1 MCVGFSV
8 LLLCYTDSQISVD
21 LLSSVCFIIMCRLLC
36 FIIVFVGFCVLL
48 LCYTDSQISVDLL
61 SSLCV

>member
-1 MCVGFSV
+1 MCSVFWDEACVFGYSVILMVKHELICFS
-8 LLLCYTDSQISVD
+8 LCV
-21 LLSSVCFIIMCRLLC
+21 CRLL
-36 FIIVFVGFCVLL
+36 CVLL